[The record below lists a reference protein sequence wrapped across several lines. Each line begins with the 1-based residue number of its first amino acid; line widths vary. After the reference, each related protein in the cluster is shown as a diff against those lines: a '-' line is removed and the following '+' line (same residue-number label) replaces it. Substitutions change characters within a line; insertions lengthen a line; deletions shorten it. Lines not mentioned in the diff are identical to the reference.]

1 MLEKLRFKNA
11 YILKADLQKLGQIKI
26 FINFVREIF
35 TNIDILINYA
45 GIKLNNDNIINTNLL
60 KMSDAIKEILNNEKK
75 LREIVK
81 VSFDNVI
88 TDRSSQIDQDELEKV
103 MVQILQDMDAESS
116 TKEYVKE
123 VMEHLDTD
131 RSSHINFEEF
141 SQIIKDILSV
151 MVEENMFLNAI
162 SAFLINTNSLRCI
175 NISDK
180 EINGFNKKWKK
191 IYL

>member
-1 MLEKLRFKNA
+1 M
-11 YILKADLQKLGQIKI
+11 
-26 FINFVREIF
+26 
-35 TNIDILINYA
+35 NYA

-88 TDRSSQIDQDELEKV
+88 ADRSGQIDQGELEKV
-103 MVQILQDMDAESS
+103 MVQISQGMDAESS
-116 TKEYVKE
+116 TKEHAKE
-123 VMEHLDTD
+123 IMEHLGAD
-131 RSSHINFEEF
+131 RSSHINFEEYN
-141 SQIIKDILSV
+141 QIIKDIDFA
-151 MVEENMFLNAI
+151 MVKENMFLNAI

-180 EINGFNKKWKK
+180 EINGFSKKLKK
-191 IYL
+191 NIPLGCISEGDDIFKLLYSL

>member
-1 MLEKLRFKNA
+1 
-11 YILKADLQKLGQIKI
+11 
-26 FINFVREIF
+26 
-35 TNIDILINYA
+35 
-45 GIKLNNDNIINTNLL
+45 
-60 KMSDAIKEILNNEKK
+60 MSDAIKEILNNEKK
-75 LREIVK
+75 LRDIVK

-103 MVQILQDMDAESS
+103 IVQISQDMDAESS
-116 TKEYVKE
+116 TKEGVKE
-123 VMEHLDTD
+123 VIEHLDTD

-141 SQIIKDILSV
+141 SQIIKDILSS
-151 MVEENMFLNAI
+151 MVEENIFLNAI

-191 IYL
+191 NIPLGRILEGDDIFKVIKRSKKNIRINY